1 MNSTRNII
9 NDKVSEYLNSFYK
22 GVTEELTD
30 FRLKAEAEN
39 VPIILKETESF
50 LNTFLAIIK
59 PTKILEVGTAVG
71 YSASFFAETTEALIY
86 TIEKDEETYNKAKLN
101 IENLGYKDKI
111 FNYVG
116 DGTEVIKSL
125 ENEGIRDFDLVFI
138 DAAKSHY
145 KDFLNAALPLCS
157 KNAII
162 IADNVLFRARVA
174 SDEYDEKG
182 RHKTNIRKL
191 REFNE
196 YINDKERFNT
206 TIIAVG
212 DGLSITVLK

>member
-86 TIEKDEETYNKAKLN
+86 TIEKDEEIYNKAKLN

-145 KDFLNAALPLCS
+145 KDFLDAALPLCS

-182 RHKTNIRKL
+182 RHKTNIKKL

>member
-145 KDFLNAALPLCS
+145 KDFLDAALPSCS